1 MRLTQKQLD
10 AIRESF
16 LAHFL
21 PEDKI
26 WLFGSRVDDLKKGG
40 DIDFYIETHYNESI
54 QVIEKQIG
62 FLRDLKKRIG
72 DQRIDIVLNILK
84 KNKQQRI
91 YDEAKNTGVQ
101 LI

>member
-10 AIRESF
+10 AIKDAFFANF
-16 LAHFL
+16 LA
-21 PEDKI
+21 EDKI

-40 DIDFYIETHYNESI
+40 DIDFYIETCYEDDHL
-54 QVIEKQIG
+54 VIDKKIA

-72 DQRIDIVLNILK
+72 DQKIDVVVNILK
-84 KNKQQRI
+84 NNRNLRI

>member
-16 LAHFL
+16 VAHFL

-26 WLFGSRVDDLKKGG
+26 WLFGSRADDRKKGG
-40 DIDFYIETHYNESI
+40 DIDFYIETYYDDSAKAM
-54 QVIEKQIG
+54 EKQIG
-62 FLRDLKKRIG
+62 FLRELKKRIG
-72 DQRIDIVLNILK
+72 DQKVDVVLNILK
-84 KNKQQRI
+84 NNKQQRI
-91 YDEAKNTGVQ
+91 YDEAKNTGIA